1 MKREVAPEEVDLTC
15 DDLKAESDEH
25 VRECC
30 EACQGDAGCRDSVAE
45 GAPVASLNEQEVVA
59 EAGARQII
67 SAEVKAEIVEYIQ
80 AFAIA
85 IVLAAFIITFIAQS
99 FVVEG
104 SSMEPSL
111 HNRERLL
118 VNKLVYR
125 FRKPAYGDIVVF
137 RYPANP
143 KRRFI
148 KRVIGVPGDEVEIRD
163 GYVLRNGIV
172 LDESYTMDL
181 TYGYFGPKTVP
192 EGHYFVLGDNRNNS
206 DDSRYPD
213 VGFVPMANIVGK
225 AGLIWWPPGRMGL
238 IKNPEARMAKP

>member
-1 MKREVAPEEVDLTC
+1 MTSKVIT
-15 DDLKAESDEH
+15 DEPGLENRDSH
-25 VRECC
+25 DECC
-30 EACQGDAGCRDSVAE
+30 DRAHNELTNEAGCSATCLASGTEPVQQE
-45 GAPVASLNEQEVVA
+45 GMAG
-59 EAGARQII
+59 AGARPIL
-67 SAEVKAEIVEYIQ
+67 SPEVKAELIEYLQ

-85 IVLAAFIITFIAQS
+85 IVLAAFIITYVAQS

-111 HNRERLL
+111 YNRERLL

-125 FRKPAYGDIVVF
+125 FRKPEYGDVVVF

-148 KRVIGVPGDEVEIRD
+148 KRVIGVPGDVVEIRD
-163 GYVLRNGIV
+163 GHVILNGVV
-172 LDESYTMDL
+172 LDEDYTRDF

-192 EGHYFVLGDNRNNS
+192 EGRYFVLGDNRNNS

-213 VGFVPMANIVGK
+213 VGFVPMENIVGK
-225 AGLIWWPPGRMGL
+225 ASFRWWPPGRMSL
-238 IKNPEARMAKP
+238 IRKPEMRAVNQ

>member
-1 MKREVAPEEVDLTC
+1 VKSELIPEEP
-15 DDLKAESDEH
+15 DLK
-25 VRECC
+25 C
-30 EACQGDAGCRDSVAE
+30 EDSKAGNGDVERCEGEEETTGSGACLASGIGPGEQGVAAG
-45 GAPVASLNEQEVVA
+45 
-59 EAGARQII
+59 AGARRIL
-67 SAEVKAEIVEYIQ
+67 SAEMKAEIIEYVQ
-80 AFAIA
+80 AFAVA

-125 FRKPAYGDIVVF
+125 FRKPELGDIMVF

-148 KRVIGVPGDEVEIRD
+148 KRVIGVPGDEVEVRD
-163 GYVLRNGIV
+163 GFVILNGMT
-172 LDESYTMDL
+172 LDESYTRDL
-181 TYGYFGPKTVP
+181 TYGYFGPETVP
-192 EGHYFVLGDNRNNS
+192 DGHYFVLGDNRNNS

-225 AGLIWWPPGRMGL
+225 ASLIWWPPGRMGL
-238 IKNPEARMAKP
+238 IRNPEARLVKP

>member
-1 MKREVAPEEVDLTC
+1 M
-15 DDLKAESDEH
+15 
-25 VRECC
+25 
-30 EACQGDAGCRDSVAE
+30 
-45 GAPVASLNEQEVVA
+45 
-59 EAGARQII
+59 
-67 SAEVKAEIVEYIQ
+67 KAEILEYVQ
-80 AFAIA
+80 AFAVA

-125 FRKPAYGDIVVF
+125 FRKPQYGDVVVF

-148 KRVIGVPGDEVEIRD
+148 KRVIGIPGDEVEVRD
-163 GYVLRNGIV
+163 GFVIVNGMA
-172 LDESYTMDL
+172 LDEDYTMDL

-192 EGHYFVLGDNRNNS
+192 DGHYFVLGDNRNNS

-225 AGLIWWPPGRMGL
+225 ASFIWWPPRRISL
-238 IKNPEARMAKP
+238 VRNPEARLVNP

>member
-1 MKREVAPEEVDLTC
+1 MKFQVIPDEPGVKCEDSKSGNDDAEHCEVKDANGCSETC
-15 DDLKAESDEH
+15 L
-25 VRECC
+25 
-30 EACQGDAGCRDSVAE
+30 
-45 GAPVASLNEQEVVA
+45 ASGIDPIEQEVMA
-59 EAGARQII
+59 EAGARPIL
-67 SAEVKAEIVEYIQ
+67 SAEMKAEIIEYVQ
-80 AFAIA
+80 AFAVA

-125 FRKPAYGDIVVF
+125 FRKPQFGDIVVF

-148 KRVIGVPGDEVEIRD
+148 KRVIGIPGDEVEVRD
-163 GYVLRNGIV
+163 GFVIINGMT
-172 LDESYTMDL
+172 LDEGYTLDL
-181 TYGYFGPKTVP
+181 TYGYFGPKVVP
-192 EGHYFVLGDNRNNS
+192 DGHYFVLGDNRNNS

-225 AGLIWWPPGRMGL
+225 ASVIWWPPRRIGL
-238 IKNPEARMAKP
+238 VRNPEARLVNP

>member
-1 MKREVAPEEVDLTC
+1 MTSKVIP
-15 DDLKAESDEH
+15 DEPGLENRDSH
-25 VRECC
+25 DECC
-30 EACQGDAGCRDSVAE
+30 DRAHNELTNEAGCSATCLASGTEPVQQE
-45 GAPVASLNEQEVVA
+45 GMAG
-59 EAGARQII
+59 AGARPIL
-67 SAEVKAEIVEYIQ
+67 SPEVKAELIEYLQ

-85 IVLAAFIITFIAQS
+85 IVLAAFIITYVAQS

-111 HNRERLL
+111 YNRERLL

-125 FRKPAYGDIVVF
+125 FRKPEYGDVVVF

-148 KRVIGVPGDEVEIRD
+148 KRVIGVPGDVVEIRD
-163 GYVLRNGIV
+163 GHVILNGVV
-172 LDESYTMDL
+172 LDEDYTRDF

-192 EGHYFVLGDNRNNS
+192 GGRYFVLGDNRNNS

-213 VGFVPMANIVGK
+213 VGFVPMENIVGK
-225 AGLIWWPPGRMGL
+225 ASFRWWPPGRMSL
-238 IKNPEARMAKP
+238 IRKPEMRAVNQ